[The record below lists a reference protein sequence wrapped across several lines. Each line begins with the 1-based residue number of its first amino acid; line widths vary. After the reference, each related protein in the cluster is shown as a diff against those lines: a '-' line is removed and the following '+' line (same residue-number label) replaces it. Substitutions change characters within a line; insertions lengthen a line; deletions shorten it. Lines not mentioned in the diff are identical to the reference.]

1 MDFNTEEG
9 GFGRESAFIAPLHDM
24 TVSLTSGADIAKS
37 LQGIL
42 QCACAFL
49 DAEHGYVVLQGKGG
63 RKAEA
68 GVGHFA
74 LRGRIPLTPRIG
86 LCGRAW
92 RLQEPVAV
100 SDYSQ
105 WEGRLPEPALNIF
118 RAAVAVPMTTG
129 RKVNGVFFFARTEA
143 GRTFCSK
150 EISQLSQ
157 LAGIAA
163 FALAQAGLY
172 EQTKSALRAQRKMV
186 RALRL
191 SERSNLAAQERL
203 RYMAFHDVLTALPN
217 RHSFFERLNESIAQ
231 GGADRHVAV
240 LMLDLDHFKL
250 INDTLGHEAGD
261 TLIQEVAAALA
272 AETAAKQAFLARVGG
287 DEFAVVAPGLQ
298 EREAT
303 ALAERLVAAVRKI
316 GGKKWTEF
324 EIGLSVGLSCF
335 PRDGATSG
343 ELVKKADSAMY
354 CAKAKGRN
362 TWQCYND
369 SLQVA
374 IQERMRLERE
384 MRRALAE
391 DQFLLH
397 YQPQVDIRTGKFIGM
412 EALVR
417 WNHPERGLV
426 PPGQFIPV
434 AEETGL
440 IAGIGQWVM
449 EEACRQNV
457 AWQAA
462 GCEPLRVAVNISAR
476 QFHQDWFVDSVQ
488 KVLQDSGL
496 EPRWLELEITESIAV
511 ENAAATQ
518 EKLQALRAMGV
529 HISIDDF
536 GTGYSSL
543 IYLKNYPVHT
553 LKIDQT
559 FIRDLTKDESNRAI
573 AQAIIAMGKS
583 LKMEVLAEGVE
594 ELEQQTL
601 LETKDCYLMQ
611 GYLFGRPMSPEVA
624 EALLMP
630 V

>member
-1 MDFNTEEG
+1 MDVTKEQGEFAQ
-9 GFGRESAFIAPLHDM
+9 ESALIAPLHEMMVALTNGED
-24 TVSLTSGADIAKS
+24 VSRA
-37 LQGIL
+37 LQGML
-42 QCACAFL
+42 ECACAQL
-49 DAEHGYVVLQGKGG
+49 AVEHGFVVLQGKGG

-74 LRGRIPLTPRIG
+74 MRRRIPRARKAG

-92 RLQEPVAV
+92 QRQEPAV
-100 SDYSQ
+100 IADYSQ
-105 WEGRLPEPALNIF
+105 WQERLPDPAFDIF
-118 RAAVAVPMTTG
+118 RAAVAVPLSTG
-129 RKVNGVFFFARTEA
+129 CKVNGIFFFAHTEA
-143 GRTFCSK
+143 GRSFDQPELT
-150 EISQLSQ
+150 QLGR
-157 LAGIAA
+157 LAGIAS

-172 EQTKSALRAQRKMV
+172 EQTKNALRAQRKMV
-186 RALRL
+186 RALRA
-191 SERSNLAAQERL
+191 SERNNLAAQERL
-203 RYMAFHDVLTALPN
+203 RYMAYHDALTSLPN
-217 RHSFFERLNESIAQ
+217 RLSFFEKLNEALAQ
-231 GGADRHVAV
+231 TGAERHVAV

-250 INDTLGHEAGD
+250 INDTLGHDAGD
-261 TLIQEVAAALA
+261 LLIQEVAAALA
-272 AETAAKQAFLARVGG
+272 AETAASQAFLARVGG
-287 DEFAVVAPGLQ
+287 DEFAVIAPGVQ

-303 ALAERLVAAVRKI
+303 GLAERLVAAVQKI
-316 GGKKWTEF
+316 GGKTWTEF
-324 EIGLSVGLSCF
+324 EIGLSVGLTCF
-335 PRDGATSG
+335 PRDGATGS
-343 ELVKKADSAMY
+343 ELVKNADSAMY

-384 MRRALAE
+384 LRRALAE
-391 DQFLLH
+391 GQFFLQ
-397 YQPQVDIRTGKFIGM
+397 YQPQVDIRSGKFIGM

-426 PPGQFIPV
+426 SPGQFIPV

-440 IAGIGQWVM
+440 IVGIGQWVM
-449 EEACRQNV
+449 SEACRQNV

-476 QFHQDWFVDSVQ
+476 QFHQDWFVGSVQ
-488 KVLQDSGL
+488 QVLEESGL
-496 EPRWLELEITESIAV
+496 APRWLELEITESIAV

-594 ELEQQTL
+594 EQEQQAL
-601 LETKDCYLMQ
+601 LATKDCYLMQ
-611 GYLFGRPMSPEVA
+611 GYLFGRPMSPEAAA
-624 EALLMP
+624 ELLMS